1 MRLDS
6 FFRTRLRMLRI
17 GLQESFDA
25 EDNESG
31 RGHIGVAV
39 EEFRLRALTH
49 GVKTEEDLLQKFC
62 RVQLVSVCIIPLI
75 LLLNKVI
82 EVGEDGVILRL

>member
-1 MRLDS
+1 M
-6 FFRTRLRMLRI
+6 
-17 GLQESFDA
+17 
-25 EDNESG
+25 
-31 RGHIGVAV
+31 AV

-82 EVGEDGVILRL
+82 EVGEDRVILRLQAAKVGTPYGVMTPLPSSMRSRAVS